1 MVEKTCS
8 IVEKKGNDWEIEEK
22 NDTVRSSVITLKVS
36 QSSPLGFW
44 LIEKEWSISVELSM
58 ERRVSNFLENVI
70 HDVVTYIEHAHQK
83 TVNTIDVVYALE
95 RH

>member
-44 LIEKEWSISVELSM
+44 LIEKE
-58 ERRVSNFLENVI
+58 
-70 HDVVTYIEHAHQK
+70 
-83 TVNTIDVVYALE
+83 
-95 RH
+95 